1 MKTLGLALKSGAA
14 PRRQGKRLLSAKTAL
29 KRIML
34 CITRKE
40 GQSVRIGQDVVVKVI
55 GVRGSDVKLAFEA
68 PGQFVC
74 RDEMSEEEK
83 DKFRQ
88 DFVPVA
94 Q

>member
-1 MKTLGLALKSGAA
+1 MA
-14 PRRQGKRLLSAKTAL
+14 PRSVAKGKRLLPAKTAL

-40 GQSVRIGQDVVVKVI
+40 GQSVRIGQDIVVKVI
-55 GVRGSDVKLAFEA
+55 RVHGSEVKLAFEA

-74 RDEMSEEEK
+74 REEMSDEEK
-83 DKFRQ
+83 AKFRQ
-88 DFVPVA
+88 DFVTVA